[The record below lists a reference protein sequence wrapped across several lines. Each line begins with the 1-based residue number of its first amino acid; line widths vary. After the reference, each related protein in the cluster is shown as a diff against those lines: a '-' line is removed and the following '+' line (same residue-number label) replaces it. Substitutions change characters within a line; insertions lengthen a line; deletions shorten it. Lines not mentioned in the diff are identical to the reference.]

1 MKLKWLV
8 IMLATFAIVFVQAGL
23 KAPSAYADSLPAIPP
38 VVNGVVEVST
48 PVQLSYIDLNQSQ
61 YQSSTIKLMNNLD
74 MTGYSWWG
82 PILNFSGVFDGN
94 GYDISNLRIS
104 QPAQDEYGTTY
115 MGMFATTTY
124 IAIIKNLTLSNCIV
138 TGNAWFMGA
147 LIGLNEGNISHVGII
162 GGSVHQTG
170 VSATYYNYYAGG
182 IAGES
187 DGVYGNFIKIS
198 LRDSYSTSDVSGVDT
213 YAVSGLTAA
222 HDYFNMYTSY
232 AAGSLTGGL
241 VKFGIAQYND
251 EIEGDA
257 ISLYF
262 NKDKTGTVSDL
273 PYFQRSTQDMLNQS
287 SFSGW
292 DFQNTWSILPGKTY
306 PFLKGM
312 HSVTPSV
319 LSPAFQN
326 TLYSQ
331 KLQIPAS
338 SSAPVDLIWEAISL
352 PPGLSLANDGT
363 LSGTPTSFGS
373 QSFTVVVYSPS
384 THIVYGSGTIS
395 LLINPGPPPKI
406 NPPTINNIDIVNN
419 LAPTVDTVTVRAL
432 KVGDVIKVY
441 DAPKEGN
448 QLGQSPPV
456 ASGETSTTVSIG
468 QLGAGA
474 GQVYVSI
481 TINGNLES
489 GRTAKAYDAEP
500 VQTTAP
506 LASNITVTNNP
517 VGTPD
522 TVLVNG
528 LTTGDL
534 IKVYDSATGGNLLS
548 SATVPIGQTSVT
560 TSVYQLGTTAGQ
572 VYVSATS
579 TGKIESTR
587 TAKAYEAEP
596 IVDTIAPITK
606 YHFDPIYE
614 TPSSGIR
621 YIKGYTTT
629 LRATDN
635 VSGSGVKTTQYRI
648 NGGTWI
654 VYTSPFT
661 FYAGATHI
669 VEYFSTDNAGNLEN
683 PMNVMDFDK
692 GKFTGAGK
700 F

>member
-1 MKLKWLV
+1 MKFKWLV
-8 IMLATFAIVFVQAGL
+8 IMLVTFAIVFVQAGL
-23 KAPSAYADSLPAIPP
+23 KAPSAYADSPVIPP

-48 PVQLSYIDLNQSQ
+48 PIQLSYIDINQSQ
-61 YQSSTIKLMNNLD
+61 YQSSTIKLMSNLD
-74 MTGYSWWG
+74 MTGYSWWA
-82 PILNFSGVFDGN
+82 PILNFSGTFDGN
-94 GYDISNLRIS
+94 GYDISNFTIS
-104 QPAQDEYGTTY
+104 QPAQESSNTYLGMFGSTTY
-115 MGMFATTTY
+115 TAT
-124 IAIIKNLTLSNCIV
+124 IKNMTLSNCIV
-138 TGNAWFMGA
+138 TGNAMFMGA
-147 LIGLNEGNISHVGII
+147 LIGLNKGNISNVGII

-170 VSATYYNYYAGG
+170 VSATYYNYLAGG

-187 DGVYGNFIKIS
+187 DGVYGNFIKKS

-222 HDYFNMYTSY
+222 HDYFNLYTSY
-232 AAGSLTGGL
+232 AAGSLTGGA
-241 VKFGIAQYND
+241 VKFGVAQYND
-251 EIEGDA
+251 EIQGDA
-257 ISLYF
+257 ISLYY

-273 PYFQRSTQDMLNQS
+273 PYFQSNTQDMLKQS
-287 SFSGW
+287 SFVGW

-306 PFLKGM
+306 PFLKGI
-312 HSVTPSV
+312 HSVTPEV

-326 TLYSQ
+326 TMYSQ
-331 KLQIPAS
+331 KLQIPTS
-338 SSAPVDLIWEAISL
+338 SNTPSDLIWEAISL
-352 PPGLSLANDGT
+352 PPGLSLANDGMLT
-363 LSGTPTSFGS
+363 GTPTSFGS

-384 THIVYGSGTIS
+384 THIVYGSGSIS

-419 LAPTVDTVTVRAL
+419 LAPTADTVTVKAL
-432 KVGDVIKVY
+432 KAGNVIKVY
-441 DAPKEGN
+441 DAPKGGN
-448 QLGQSPPV
+448 LLGQSPPV
-456 ASGETSTTVSIG
+456 ASGDTFATVTIA
-468 QLGAGA
+468 QLGTGA

-489 GRTAKAYDAEP
+489 DRTAKTYEAEP

-517 VGTPD
+517 VSTPD
-522 TVLVNG
+522 TVLVNA

-548 SATVPIGQTSVT
+548 SATVAIGQTSVT
-560 TSVYQLGTTAGQ
+560 ASVYQLGTTAGQ

-579 TGKIESTR
+579 TGKTESTR
-587 TAKAYEAEP
+587 TAKAYGAEP

-614 TPSSGIR
+614 TSTSGIR

-635 VSGSGVKTTQYRI
+635 VSGSGVKSTQYRI
-648 NGGTWI
+648 NGSTWI
-654 VYTSPFT
+654 TYTTPFT
-661 FYAGATHI
+661 FYAGVTHI
-669 VEYFSTDNAGNLEN
+669 VEYFSTDNAGNVEN